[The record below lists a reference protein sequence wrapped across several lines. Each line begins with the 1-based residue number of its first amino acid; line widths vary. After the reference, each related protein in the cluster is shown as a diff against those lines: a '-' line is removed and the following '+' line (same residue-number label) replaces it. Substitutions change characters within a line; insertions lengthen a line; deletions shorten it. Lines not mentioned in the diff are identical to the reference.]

1 MTGRRKLLQRV
12 AERLKALGDPT
23 RLEILH
29 TLEGREVCVGEVLAR
44 VGSSQANISKH
55 LAVLRRAG
63 IVEARREGL
72 HVFYR
77 TTDDSVFTICVCVRD
92 ALARRLASEKRAIA
106 PGPREVPRAR
116 ARGQA
121 ENVRSRPRA
130 SRSNSGRTK

>member
-12 AERLKALGDPT
+12 AERLKAIGDPT

-29 TLEGREVCVGEVLAR
+29 TLEGREMCVGDVLAR
-44 VGSSQANISKH
+44 VGGSQANISKH
-55 LAVLRRAG
+55 LAVLRRSG

-92 ALARRLASEKRAIA
+92 ALTRQLASESRAIA
-106 PGPREVPRAR
+106 PAPRKVPRTHD
-116 ARGQA
+116 RGQA
-121 ENVRSRPRA
+121 KNVRTRPRA